1 MECSRDGFPRKK
13 CCFFFILSKC
23 GGGGPFLALLNT
35 SAHSSAKSICSIAPV
50 KMDKL
55 FAEFRLVKDTATE
68 VLCTQGIISS
78 IPQF

>member
-1 MECSRDGFPRKK
+1 MFKGRFPEKK
-13 CCFFFILSKC
+13 MLFFFILSKC

>member
-1 MECSRDGFPRKK
+1 MFKGRFPEKK
-13 CCFFFILSKC
+13 NAVFFLSKC

-68 VLCTQGIISS
+68 VCVLRE
-78 IPQF
+78 